1 MNTRGGSIVS
11 ETQQKIDPGD
21 DDDGEKQD
29 KAEENGPA
37 VVPADDFL
45 QTDDWRRLFVENVP
59 VDTLMKMRLLCKA
72 WRRVADTFIDGRVES
87 VMTVVGENDISLG
100 EAKARRE
107 RRLLVMQVVFL
118 LNITKVGDYACY
130 YAVNLVVVEIPE
142 GVESIGDMAF
152 SGCSSLTTVS
162 FPTTLRSIGGFT
174 FVNCYSLENVDLLHT
189 RLQEIGDHAFYDC
202 SELKSM
208 TIPDSLQTL
217 GDFVFANCS
226 NLVPSS
232 IAVHSYYPD
241 KTSEVVAHLR
251 SLQS

>member
-1 MNTRGGSIVS
+1 MAQSN
-11 ETQQKIDPGD
+11 EEMGD
-21 DDDGEKQD
+21 DREKQDDDGRKVPV
-29 KAEENGPA
+29 AEIYAA
-37 VVPADDFL
+37 VTKRTLHDFFY
-45 QTDDWRRLFVENVP
+45 TDDWRFLFVLNAP
-59 VDTLMKMRLLCKA
+59 LDTLMKMRLLCKD
-72 WRRVADTFIDGRVES
+72 WRRVVDKFVDEKVDS
-87 VMTVVGENDISLG
+87 GEMIAHGGNDISYM
-100 EAKARRE
+100 EADAQRE
-107 RRLLVMQVVFL
+107 RRSLVTQVVFL
-118 LNITKVGDYACY
+118 LDITKVGGRTCCWAAHLD
-130 YAVNLVVVEIPE
+130 VVEIPE

-189 RLQEIGDHAFYDC
+189 RLQKIGDHAFYDC

-208 TIPDSLQTL
+208 TIPDSLQKL